1 MYQEQFG
8 MQVVAAAPGI
18 VLLAVPTAAT
28 AVAVKAEVMYPY
40 QWQVLL
46 VPLTQAAAVVVVHLL
61 LAQVVQVVLE
71 L

>member
-8 MQVVAAAPGI
+8 MQVVVVAQDIAPQAA
-18 VLLAVPTAAT
+18 LTAAT

-46 VPLTQAAAVVVVHLL
+46 VRLTQAAAVVVVHLSVAL
-61 LAQVVQVVLE
+61 AAQVVQE